1 VYGLEVA
8 LGLHLEQGRAVLVL
22 ALLHPVAVD
31 VEGRRVD
38 VAPVDLESVRV
49 LEQVERLYRLL
60 AVLQSLQARDD
71 HRHLDV
77 DFECLPGQE
86 LALDLGLLKEI
97 AKGSAGNSD
106 SEGSACYFSFF
117 QRLDRTN
124 LDKNNFIKMILFSVT
139 EQLRNGS
146 TKKRKFK
153 IKR

>member
-1 VYGLEVA
+1 MYGLEVA

-86 LALDLGLLKEI
+86 LALDLGLLKKLP
-97 AKGSAGNSD
+97 KGQQGTQTLRALH
-106 SEGSACYFSFF
+106 ATF
-117 QRLDRTN
+117 
-124 LDKNNFIKMILFSVT
+124 LFST
-139 EQLRNGS
+139 G
-146 TKKRKFK
+146 
-153 IKR
+153 